1 MQDINKLC
9 MNCMTDKG
17 DESVCPNCSFDGS
30 AENPLGYIPIKT
42 ELDGRYIVGSLIE
55 SNGEGATY
63 IAWDKNN
70 DTSVR
75 IREYYPD
82 KLASRD
88 EDGVT
93 VKVSTDS
100 DPLYGTYLDEFL
112 DLARKLADCKE
123 LTNLLP
129 VTDIFEAN
137 GTAYYVTENIKSIT
151 LREFLLRN
159 GGILTWDQFRP
170 LITPVISTMSSLHA
184 KGIIHRGISPE
195 TLLVGRDGVI
205 RIVGFCVESARTEH
219 SDLNAQL
226 YPGYAAIEQY
236 GFEGKQGT
244 WTDVYSLTATIFR
257 VLVGNPPPEATERVS
272 NDRMIIPAKIVQSMP
287 KNVINSMAR
296 GLAILA
302 DDRTKNMDKLKSNLI
317 VVSGTPTGTT
327 TVAVGAVSGK
337 PITEGSATR
346 AAKTDERKKDGSGKY
361 VAIGLV
367 AAILV
372 FLIVLLIIWFFIIS
386 PIFFGKDDASDVATS
401 SSAPVVTS
409 EISSVEPTPGATTI
423 VPDCMGKQLS
433 EVLSDVN
440 TALTLQFTVIE
451 KNYNNEYARN
461 QIFYQSI
468 EAGTSVPEGTTV
480 EIKISLGPSMIVVP
494 NVKTMSLEEAKLT
507 LIAAGFQFEN
517 IKVMQKEEPTVE
529 FGKVV
534 GTDIESG
541 KKISAD
547 SSIIIYQSNSNPPAG
562 SQPPSNSPSDPSTS
576 SNSSTS
582 SESSDPASDPTTS
595 TSSTSSTS
603 DE

>member
-17 DESVCPNCSFDGS
+17 DETVCPICSFDGS
-30 AENPLGYIPIKT
+30 ADNPSGYLAIKT
-42 ELDGRYIVGSLIE
+42 ELDGRYIIGSLIE
-55 SNGEGATY
+55 NNGEGATY
-63 IAWDKNN
+63 IAWDKSN

-159 GGILTWDQFRP
+159 GGILTWDQFKP
-170 LITPVISTMSSLHA
+170 LITPVISTMSALHA

-195 TLLVGRDGVI
+195 TLLVGRDGVV
-205 RIVGFCVESARTEH
+205 RIVGFCIESARMEH
-219 SDLNAQL
+219 SDLNAQI

-317 VVSGTPTGTT
+317 VVSGAPTGTT
-327 TVAVGAVSGK
+327 TVAVGAASGK
-337 PITEGSATR
+337 PIAQG
-346 AAKTDERKKDGSGKY
+346 AAAGAVRGNEKKKDSSGKY

-367 AAILV
+367 AAILI
-372 FLIVLLIIWFFIIS
+372 FLIILFIIWFFIIS
-386 PIFFGKDDASDVATS
+386 PTLFGKDNTS
-401 SSAPVVTS
+401 SLAPSSSKPAVTS
-409 EISSVEPTPGATTI
+409 EVSSAQPVPGATTI

-451 KNYNNEYARN
+451 KNYNNEYDRN

-507 LIAAGFQFEN
+507 LIGVGFQIEN

-529 FGKVV
+529 YGKVV

-541 KKISAD
+541 KKVSAD

-562 SQPPSNSPSDPSTS
+562 STPTPTPTPDSSTS
-576 SNSSTS
+576 SNSSTT
-582 SESSDPASDPTTS
+582 SD
-595 TSSTSSTS
+595 SSTSTGDSTS
-603 DE
+603 ADASTSADSAE

>member
-17 DESVCPNCSFDGS
+17 DETVCPICSFDGS
-30 AENPLGYIPIKT
+30 ADNPSGYLAIKT
-42 ELDGRYIVGSLIE
+42 ELDGRYIIGSLIE
-55 SNGEGATY
+55 NNGEGATY

-100 DPLYGTYLDEFL
+100 DPLFGTYLDEFL

-159 GGILTWDQFRP
+159 GGILTWDQFKP
-170 LITPVISTMSSLHA
+170 LITPVISTMSALHA

-205 RIVGFCVESARTEH
+205 RIVGFCIESARTEH
-219 SDLNAQL
+219 SELNAQL

-287 KNVINSMAR
+287 KNIINSMAR

-317 VVSGTPTGTT
+317 VVSGAPTGTT
-327 TVAVGAVSGK
+327 TVAVGAASGK
-337 PITEGSATR
+337 PIAQG
-346 AAKTDERKKDGSGKY
+346 AAAGAVRNEAKKKDGSGKY

-367 AAILV
+367 AAIII
-372 FLIVLLIIWFFIIS
+372 FLIILFIIWFFIIS
-386 PIFFGKDDASDVATS
+386 PTLFGKDNTS
-401 SSAPVVTS
+401 SLAPSSSKPAVTS
-409 EISSVEPTPGATTI
+409 EVSSAQPVPGATTI

-440 TALTLQFTVIE
+440 TALTLQFTVVE

-507 LIAAGFQFEN
+507 LIGAGFQIEN

-529 FGKVV
+529 YGKVV

-541 KKISAD
+541 KKVSAD
-547 SSIIIYQSNSNPPAG
+547 SSIIIYQSNSNPPA
-562 SQPPSNSPSDPSTS
+562 SLQPPSNSPSDPSTS

>member
-17 DESVCPNCSFDGS
+17 DETVCPICSFDGS
-30 AENPLGYIPIKT
+30 ADNPSGYLAIKT
-42 ELDGRYIVGSLIE
+42 ELDGRYIIGSLIE
-55 SNGEGATY
+55 NNGEGATY
-63 IAWDKNN
+63 IAWDKSN

-159 GGILTWDQFRP
+159 GGILTWDQFKP
-170 LITPVISTMSSLHA
+170 LITPVISTMSALHA

-205 RIVGFCVESARTEH
+205 RIVGFCIESARTEH
-219 SDLNAQL
+219 SELNAQL

-287 KNVINSMAR
+287 KNIINSMAR

-317 VVSGTPTGTT
+317 VVSGAPTGTT
-327 TVAVGAVSGK
+327 TVAVGAASGK
-337 PITEGSATR
+337 PIAQG
-346 AAKTDERKKDGSGKY
+346 AAAGAVRNEAKKKDGSGKY

-367 AAILV
+367 AAIII
-372 FLIVLLIIWFFIIS
+372 FLIILFIIWFFIIS
-386 PIFFGKDDASDVATS
+386 PTLFGKDNTS
-401 SSAPVVTS
+401 SLAPSSSKPAVTS
-409 EISSVEPTPGATTI
+409 EVSSAQPVPGATTI

-440 TALTLQFTVIE
+440 TALTLQFTVVE

-507 LIAAGFQFEN
+507 LIGAGFQIEN

-529 FGKVV
+529 YGKVV

-541 KKISAD
+541 KKVSAD

-562 SQPPSNSPSDPSTS
+562 STPTPTPTPDSSTS
-576 SNSSTS
+576 SNSSTT
-582 SESSDPASDPTTS
+582 SD
-595 TSSTSSTS
+595 SSTSTGDSTS
-603 DE
+603 ADASTSADSAE

>member
-17 DESVCPNCSFDGS
+17 DETVCPICSFDGS
-30 AENPLGYIPIKT
+30 ADNPSGYLAIKT
-42 ELDGRYIVGSLIE
+42 ELDGRYIIGSLIE
-55 SNGEGATY
+55 NNGEGATY

-159 GGILTWDQFRP
+159 GGILTWDQFKP
-170 LITPVISTMSSLHA
+170 LITPVISTMSALHA

-205 RIVGFCVESARTEH
+205 RIVGFCIESARTEH
-219 SDLNAQL
+219 SELNAQL

-287 KNVINSMAR
+287 KNIINSMAR

-317 VVSGTPTGTT
+317 VVSGAPTGTT
-327 TVAVGAVSGK
+327 TVAVGAASGK
-337 PITEGSATR
+337 PIAQG
-346 AAKTDERKKDGSGKY
+346 AAAGAVRGNEKKKDSSGKY

-367 AAILV
+367 AAILI
-372 FLIVLLIIWFFIIS
+372 FLIILFIIWFFIIS
-386 PIFFGKDDASDVATS
+386 PALFGKDNTSSVAPS
-401 SSAPVVTS
+401 SSAPAVTS
-409 EISSVEPTPGATTI
+409 EVSSAQPVPGATTI

-440 TALTLQFTVIE
+440 TALTLQFTVVE

-507 LIAAGFQFEN
+507 LIGAGFQIEN

-529 FGKVV
+529 YGKVV

-541 KKISAD
+541 KKVSAD

-562 SQPPSNSPSDPSTS
+562 STPTPTPTPDSSTS
-576 SNSSTS
+576 SNSSTT
-582 SESSDPASDPTTS
+582 SD
-595 TSSTSSTS
+595 SSTSTGDSTS
-603 DE
+603 ADASTSADSAE

>member
-17 DESVCPNCSFDGS
+17 DETVCPICSFDGS
-30 AENPLGYIPIKT
+30 ADNPSGYLAIKT
-42 ELDGRYIVGSLIE
+42 ELDGRYIIGSLIE
-55 SNGEGATY
+55 NNGEGATY
-63 IAWDKNN
+63 IAWDKSN

-159 GGILTWDQFRP
+159 GGILTWDQFKP
-170 LITPVISTMSSLHA
+170 LITPVISTMSALHA
-184 KGIIHRGISPE
+184 NGIIHRGISPE

-205 RIVGFCVESARTEH
+205 RIVGFCIESARTEH
-219 SDLNAQL
+219 SELNAQL

-287 KNVINSMAR
+287 KNIINSMAR

-317 VVSGTPTGTT
+317 VVSGAPTGTT
-327 TVAVGAVSGK
+327 TVAVGAASGK
-337 PITEGSATR
+337 PIAQG
-346 AAKTDERKKDGSGKY
+346 AAAGAVRNEAKKKDGSGKY

-367 AAILV
+367 AAIII
-372 FLIVLLIIWFFIIS
+372 FLIILFIIWFFIIS
-386 PIFFGKDDASDVATS
+386 PTLFGKDNTS
-401 SSAPVVTS
+401 SLAPSSSKPAVTS
-409 EISSVEPTPGATTI
+409 EVSSAQPVPGATTI

-507 LIAAGFQFEN
+507 LIGAGFQIEN

-529 FGKVV
+529 YGKVV

-541 KKISAD
+541 KKVSAD

-562 SQPPSNSPSDPSTS
+562 STPTPTPTPDSSTS
-576 SNSSTS
+576 SNSSTT
-582 SESSDPASDPTTS
+582 SD
-595 TSSTSSTS
+595 SSTSTGDSTS
-603 DE
+603 ADASTSADSAE

>member
-337 PITEGSATR
+337 PITEGSATG

-409 EISSVEPTPGATTI
+409 EISSVEPTPG
-423 VPDCMGKQLS
+423 L
-433 EVLSDVN
+433 
-440 TALTLQFTVIE
+440 LQ
-451 KNYNNEYARN
+451 
-461 QIFYQSI
+461 
-468 EAGTSVPEGTTV
+468 
-480 EIKISLGPSMIVVP
+480 
-494 NVKTMSLEEAKLT
+494 
-507 LIAAGFQFEN
+507 
-517 IKVMQKEEPTVE
+517 
-529 FGKVV
+529 
-534 GTDIESG
+534 
-541 KKISAD
+541 
-547 SSIIIYQSNSNPPAG
+547 
-562 SQPPSNSPSDPSTS
+562 
-576 SNSSTS
+576 
-582 SESSDPASDPTTS
+582 
-595 TSSTSSTS
+595 
-603 DE
+603 